1 MFHGRISL
9 NSVLLLLLVKF
20 CEWVQVEIDV
30 YIPHWKHQVKPH
42 SSPWFSTACAAAIVH
57 RNHFFYSYQQN
68 ISSESKVKFRQTF
81 QYVSE
86 RILFSRLQEGLI
98 SGSCIKDVRERSTT
112 KNYHPISLLSVVSKV
127 FWPFF

>member
-1 MFHGRISL
+1 M
-9 NSVLLLLLVKF
+9 LLLLLVKF

-112 KNYHPISLLSVVSKV
+112 KNYHPVSLLSVVSKV